1 MLFEDQI
8 YSLSFLPFW
17 LYLFPH
23 SGKEKKKIVFS
34 AYAKCHT
41 LYEDLQVRTGCVALE
56 LTEMD
61 KINQQV
67 QWRGLQVSAKEKV
80 TPFMAGSPQAVW

>member
-23 SGKEKKKIVFS
+23 SGKEKKKNCFFQPMLS
-34 AYAKCHT
+34 AIPC
-41 LYEDLQVRTGCVALE
+41 
-56 LTEMD
+56 M
-61 KINQQV
+61 KIC
-67 QWRGLQVSAKEKV
+67 R
-80 TPFMAGSPQAVW
+80 

>member
-1 MLFEDQI
+1 MKIKFTLFP
-8 YSLSFLPFW
+8 SFLFGFI
-17 LYLFPH
+17 YFPIPE
-23 SGKEKKKIVFS
+23 KRKKKLFFS